1 MHFSYYVLQCT
12 CKIIAQITYGGFTM
26 AFVITDECLSCG
38 ACAAQCPA
46 EAISMGDLHYEI
58 DPDKCLECGACAAQC
73 PAEAIEG

>member
-1 MHFSYYVLQCT
+1 MHLQDIGNPIEQT
-12 CKIIAQITYGGFTM
+12 TYGGYIM

-38 ACAAQCPA
+38 ACAAQCPS